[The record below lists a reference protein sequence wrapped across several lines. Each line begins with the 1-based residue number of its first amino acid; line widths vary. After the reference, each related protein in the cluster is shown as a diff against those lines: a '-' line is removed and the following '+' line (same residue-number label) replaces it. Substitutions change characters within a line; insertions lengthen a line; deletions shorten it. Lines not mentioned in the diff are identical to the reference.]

1 METILA
7 LIQDNKVLTGVIA
20 IATVLLGPQ
29 AKDKLVSL
37 FSFLKSKLPKKVV
50 AQASGE
56 DEELLDQMAIR
67 RLRDRAATFGD
78 EALIKDI
85 KAIDSKFYD
94 IHAKGKVNA

>member
-37 FSFLKSKLPKKVV
+37 FSFLKSKLPQKGV
-50 AQASGE
+50 AQATSQ